1 MSDYRDDSNDTA
13 VASDSTWIGLT
24 AINEGTAKITES
36 VLFGLLVLHASGA
49 VASDE
54 VIDRPA
60 HLLVDQAQ
68 VSGETIDHLH
78 ARQALTDT
86 VRVRDRATGVLRV
99 LHEDGASLDDLV
111 LDRVRSVTA
120 DSAQI
125 SDQVLA
131 SRRVSSLTIDSLRI
145 SDSTGQFASAVIE
158 DAAIVGD
165 WAGGTLRA
173 RVALVD
179 AFSIAAQVIDAHQA
193 TAPPASDSAR
203 ITAVV
208 LDHLAARD
216 LVIDGGVIE
225 DVTVGGGQDTGQA
238 WTANVDSWAMSR
250 YAPYTFNGL
259 AVIDGQLY
267 GMADD
272 GVYALKGGSG
282 EVAGSFTT
290 GKLDLG
296 RERLVHPHTAYLEY
310 ALDAEGEAFMDVTTT
325 QSGSAESYSYPLEA
339 KAASE
344 LSSGRF
350 TFGRGLRGRHF
361 AFTLRLTGKHAY
373 INDLRVESAPTN
385 RRV

>member
-24 AINEGTAKITES
+24 AISEGTAKITES
-36 VLFGLLVLHASGA
+36 VFFGLLVLHASGA

-68 VSGETIDHLH
+68 VVGEAIDHLH

-86 VRVRDRATGVLRV
+86 LRVRDRATGVLRV
-99 LHEDGASLDDLV
+99 LHEDGAGLDDLV
-111 LDRVRSVTA
+111 LDRVRSVTV
-120 DSAQI
+120 DGAQI
-125 SDQVLA
+125 GDQVLA
-131 SRRVSSLTIDSLRI
+131 ARRVSSLTIDSLRI
-145 SDSTGQFASAVIE
+145 SDSTGQFTSTVVE
-158 DAAIVGD
+158 DAARISD

-173 RVALVD
+173 RVTLTDAL
-179 AFSIAAQVIDAHQA
+179 SIADQVIDAHQA

-216 LVIDGGVIE
+216 LVSDGGVIE
-225 DVTVGGGQDTGQA
+225 DVTVGGGQNTGQA

-250 YAPYTFNGL
+250 YAPYTFSGL

-267 GMADD
+267 GLADD

-282 EVAGSFTT
+282 NVAGSFTT

-310 ALDAEGEAFMDVTTT
+310 ALEGEAFMDVTTT
-325 QSGSAESYSYPLEA
+325 QSGNAESYSYPLETKPA
-339 KAASE
+339 NE